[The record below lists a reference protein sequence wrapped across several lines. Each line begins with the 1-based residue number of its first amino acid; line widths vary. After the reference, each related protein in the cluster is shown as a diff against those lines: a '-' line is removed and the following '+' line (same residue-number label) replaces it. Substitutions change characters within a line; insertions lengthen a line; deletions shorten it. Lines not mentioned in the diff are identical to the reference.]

1 MQDQTPVQIFR
12 REERQRQYRSG
23 TFFLKIAILLF
34 FILVPFLF
42 PSFKTLDLAL
52 KIMIFAVLVASFDIL
67 LGYTGILSFG
77 HVMFFGIGAYSVAM
91 LIGKYGNPSY
101 LNLAI
106 GFIIAL
112 GITSALALLVSFLS
126 LRVKAIFFA
135 MVTLAIA
142 EFAII
147 LATKLSGFT
156 GGEDGI
162 IMSMP
167 GIFKVSFNMG
177 KFLGVEITGR
187 LVTYYF
193 ILLICL
199 GLFLLMVRFIHSP
212 LGRVMQAIRDNEPRA
227 EAIGYK
233 TFHCQEHF
241 HLLWMSGVHHPRRV
255 ICHVGGIC
263 EPGIGPGYSDHARR
277 PPYGDCWRDGDLVR
291 RACRRGLSGICP
303 RLPAGSSEFCQKP
316 LSGCSF
322 SAYGFGALAP
332 YLWDSVYPGRLLLS
346 QRDHWVGSG
355 LPGTAQD
362 GPIIMLKCKYF
373 VQ

>member
-1 MQDQTPVQIFR
+1 MQELTPVQIFR
-12 REERQRQYRSG
+12 REERQKQYRSG

-101 LNLAI
+101 LNLVI

-112 GITSALALLVSFLS
+112 GITTALALLVSFLS

-167 GIFKVSFNMG
+167 GIFKVSFNVG

-187 LVTYYF
+187 LITYYF
-193 ILLICL
+193 ILAVCL

-233 TFHCQEHF
+233 TFIVKSISICF
-241 HLLWMSGVHHPRRV
+241 GCLVSTLLGGLYVMWVGYANPESVLGIPIMLDVLLME
-255 ICHVGGIC
+255 IVGGMGTLYGGLAGAAFLEFAHAFLPDLQNFAKSLFPNANFLHAALERWLLIFGVLFILVVFFF
-263 EPGIGPGYSDHARR
+263 PKGIIGSVQDIVARR
-277 PPYGDCWRDGDLVR
+277 
-291 RACRRGLSGICP
+291 
-303 RLPAGSSEFCQKP
+303 K
-316 LSGCSF
+316 
-322 SAYGFGALAP
+322 
-332 YLWDSVYPGRLLLS
+332 
-346 QRDHWVGSG
+346 
-355 LPGTAQD
+355 TARS
-362 GPIIMLKCKYF
+362 M
-373 VQ
+373 

>member
-1 MQDQTPVQIFR
+1 
-12 REERQRQYRSG
+12 
-23 TFFLKIAILLF
+23 
-34 FILVPFLF
+34 
-42 PSFKTLDLAL
+42 
-52 KIMIFAVLVASFDIL
+52 
-67 LGYTGILSFG
+67 
-77 HVMFFGIGAYSVAM
+77 M

-112 GITSALALLVSFLS
+112 GVTSALALLVSFLS

-177 KFLGVEITGR
+177 KVLGVEITGR

-193 ILLICL
+193 ILLVCL
-199 GLFLLMVRFIHSP
+199 GLFLMMVRFIQSP

-233 TFHCQEHF
+233 TFIVKSISICFGCLVATILGGLYVMWVGYANPESVLGIPIMLDV
-241 HLLWMSGVHHPRRV
+241 LLME
-255 ICHVGGIC
+255 IVGGMGTLYGGLAGAAFLEFAHAFLPDLQNFAKSLFPDAHFLHTALERWLLIF
-263 EPGIGPGYSDHARR
+263 GILFILVVFFFPKGIIGSVQDYLARR
-277 PPYGDCWRDGDLVR
+277 
-291 RACRRGLSGICP
+291 
-303 RLPAGSSEFCQKP
+303 K
-316 LSGCSF
+316 
-322 SAYGFGALAP
+322 
-332 YLWDSVYPGRLLLS
+332 
-346 QRDHWVGSG
+346 
-355 LPGTAQD
+355 TA
-362 GPIIMLKCKYF
+362 
-373 VQ
+373 